1 MSEDVVE
8 MDVYPSDIED
18 IEYLLEQEIVRE
30 DNYEEIERL
39 FHLKE
44 RIENELYKA
53 QHRQNEKYRKYR
65 EEDGQLEKFKK
76 FLIKKEGYTS
86 EKVDELFNNFGI
98 WVLGLDD

>member
-18 IEYLLEQEIVRE
+18 IEYLLEREIVRE

-44 RIENELYKA
+44 RIEDELYKA
-53 QHRQNEKYRKYR
+53 QHRQNEKYRRYR

-86 EKVDELFNNFGI
+86 EKVDELFNDFGI
-98 WVLGLDD
+98 WLLDDD

>member
-18 IEYLLEQEIVRE
+18 IEYLLEREIVRE

-53 QHRQNEKYRKYR
+53 QHRQNKKYRKYR

-86 EKVDELFNNFGI
+86 EKVNELFNNFGI
-98 WVLGLDD
+98 WESGLDD

>member
-8 MDVYPSDIED
+8 MDMYPSDIEE
-18 IEYLLEQEIVRE
+18 IEYLLEQQIVRE
-30 DNYEEIERL
+30 DDYEELERWFYIKKRL
-39 FHLKE
+39 E
-44 RIENELYKA
+44 DELYKA

-86 EKVDELFNNFGI
+86 EKVDELFNDFGI
-98 WVLGLDD
+98 WALGLDD

>member
-1 MSEDVVE
+1 MSEDTVE

-18 IEYLLEQEIVRE
+18 IEYLLEREIVRE
-30 DNYEEIERL
+30 DIYEEIERL
-39 FHLKE
+39 FYLKE
-44 RIENELYKA
+44 RIKDELYKA

-76 FLIKKEGYTS
+76 FLIKKEGYTP

-98 WVLGLDD
+98 WLLDGD

>member
-8 MDVYPSDIED
+8 MDIYPSDIED
-18 IEYLLEQEIVRE
+18 IEYLLEREIVRE

-44 RIENELYKA
+44 RIEDELYKA
-53 QHRQNEKYRKYR
+53 RRRQNKKYRKYR

-86 EKVDELFNNFGI
+86 EKVNELFNNFGI
-98 WVLGLDD
+98 WLLDGD